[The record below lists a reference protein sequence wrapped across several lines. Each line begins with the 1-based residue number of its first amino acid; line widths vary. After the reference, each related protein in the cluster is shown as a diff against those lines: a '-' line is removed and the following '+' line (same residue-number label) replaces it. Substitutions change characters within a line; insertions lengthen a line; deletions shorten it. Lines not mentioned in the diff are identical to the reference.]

1 MWLVLAL
8 TGPAPALLESLTVRL
23 ERDESDDLTSIE
35 ERLRQVAGVREI
47 TVMPERGVAYLTVD
61 PEIID
66 HEFLKRVDGIIA
78 VE

>member
-1 MWLVLAL
+1 MDLGWSVL
-8 TGPAPALLESLTVRL
+8 TCEEGPPRAVS
-23 ERDESDDLTSIE
+23 
-35 ERLRQVAGVREI
+35 GVREI
-47 TVMPERGVAYLTVD
+47 TAMPERGVAYLTVD